1 MNDVL
6 PITDDNRDAEAD
18 ETIFQ
23 CLNPNSF
30 CSFFLFAGAGSGKTK
45 SLVSSLNYIN
55 TSFGKTLKLSGRK
68 VAVITY
74 TNAAR
79 DEIKRRIV
87 YNSLFDVSTIH
98 SFAWNMISSHTSD
111 IRKQLK
117 EELQLKID
125 ELTNKQAASRNKT
138 TKTYIEREK
147 KLVALKE
154 RIEYLDSVKKF
165 TYNPDGINIDKNSL
179 DHSEVIKLSSSLL
192 STSHT
197 MQNILID
204 KYPILLIDESQDT
217 KRELMEVFLQI
228 QSTYP
233 DRFMLGL
240 FGDMMQRIYLDG
252 KTDLQSA
259 IPSSWQKPQ
268 KIMNHRSQARIV
280 ALCNSI
286 RKDVD
291 GVQQQARAEK
301 QGGFVHLFV
310 ANSSSDPQIVEKT
323 VAQRMSQ
330 ITLDEKWLVEDEV
343 KHLTIE
349 HKMAAQRLGFGPF
362 FESLRSIPSY
372 QQGLING
379 NLSAIGLFTH
389 ILIPL
394 YMADI
399 NNNPFEKMSII
410 KKYSNL
416 FKEKRKNLSFDDLNA
431 LNASVEDLCSRWKN
445 QEPTCMELLQ
455 LVYEKNIFPVTGDL
469 RRLVEDPPSPQDEDY
484 AKYTNLFSA
493 LNATLQQ
500 VQLYCD
506 YIERRASFDTHQG
519 VKGLEFDRVMVIA
532 DDQSSRMST
541 FSYNKLFGMEEKSA
555 TDIENERTGKE
566 TTVDR
571 TKRLLYVTCSRARNS
586 LAIVYYS
593 SNITSAMDAILKTGW
608 FFPEEVEQI

>member
-1 MNDVL
+1 MDDFL
-6 PITDDNRDAEAD
+6 HIADDNRDSGAD
-18 ETIFQ
+18 ETVFQ
-23 CLNPNSF
+23 CFNPNKL
-30 CSFFLFAGAGSGKTK
+30 CSFFLFAGAGSGKTR

-55 TSFGKTLKLSGRK
+55 SSFGKALKLSSRK

-98 SFAWNMISSHTSD
+98 SFSWSMISSHTFD

-117 EELQLKID
+117 EESQRKID
-125 ELTNKQAASRNKT
+125 ELIEKQAASRNKA
-138 TKTYIEREK
+138 TKTYREREEK
-147 KLVALKE
+147 ILTLQD

-165 TYNPDGINIDKNSL
+165 IYNPDGINIDKNSL
-179 DHSEVIKLSSSLL
+179 DHSEVIKITSTLL
-192 STSHT
+192 STSYT

-217 KRELMEVFLQI
+217 KKELMEVFLQI
-228 QSTYP
+228 QATYP
-233 DRFMLGL
+233 NRFMLGL

-252 KTDLQSA
+252 KADLQSA
-259 IPSSWQKPQ
+259 IPSSWKKPQ
-268 KIMNHRSQARIV
+268 KVMNHRSQARIV

-291 GVQQQARAEK
+291 GIQQEARSEK

-310 ANSSSDPQIVEKT
+310 ANSGSDPQIVERN
-323 VAQRMSQ
+323 VALRMAQ
-330 ITLDEKWLVEDEV
+330 VTNDENWLLEEKV

-349 HKMAAQRLGFGPF
+349 HKMAAQRLGFGLF
-362 FESLRSIPSY
+362 FESLRNIPSY
-372 QQGLING
+372 QQGLLNG

-394 YMADI
+394 YTADV

-410 KKYSNL
+410 KKYSTL
-416 FKEKRKNLSFDDLNA
+416 FQEKGKSLSFDDLNA
-431 LNASVEDLCSRWKN
+431 LNASVEDLCSRWKI
-445 QEPTCMELLQ
+445 QDPTCKELLQ

-469 RRLVEDPPSPQDEDY
+469 RRLVENPPSPQDEDY
-484 AKYTNLFSA
+484 TKYSYLSSA

-500 VQLYCD
+500 VELYCD

-532 DDQSSRMST
+532 DDQSSRIST

-555 TDIENERTGKE
+555 TDIENEHAGKE
-566 TTVDR
+566 TTIDR

-593 SNITSAMDAILKTGW
+593 SDITNATEAILKTGW
-608 FFPEEVEQI
+608 FFPEEVEQT